1 MKDRIALDGTLQVKL
16 KVKKGSIASAPPPP
30 LTATIV
36 LGQSPAAGAAG
47 RCARVVFTSQI
58 GTRYFPDVP

>member
-16 KVKKGSIASAPPPP
+16 KAKKASIASMPAPP

-36 LGQSPAAGAAG
+36 LGQSPGAGAAG
-47 RCARVVFTSQI
+47 RCARVNFTTQI